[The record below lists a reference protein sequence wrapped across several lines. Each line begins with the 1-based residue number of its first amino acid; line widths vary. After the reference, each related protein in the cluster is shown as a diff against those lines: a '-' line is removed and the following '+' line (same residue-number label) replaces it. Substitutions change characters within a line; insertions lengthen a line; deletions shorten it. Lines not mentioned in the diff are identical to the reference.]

1 MNLDGWVKYDG
12 SELVP
17 VMEPGQA
24 DIYVHPKY
32 ANKPISF
39 FTFNQLT
46 RMISKGT
53 AVVYQLNKQQQ
64 DENPS

>member
-1 MNLDGWVKYDG
+1 MDLEGWKQYDG

-17 VMEPGQA
+17 VEPGMIDIFIHPRYA
-24 DIYVHPKY
+24 D
-32 ANKPISF
+32 KPPAF

-46 RMISKGT
+46 RMIGKGT
-53 AVVYQLNKQQQ
+53 VIVMIPNKQQQ